1 MLKSFL
7 ICNHV
12 IHSNYDSVITDA
24 LTLSSSV
31 VACDGEQVVLACTA
45 NQTFVRWTVSTPTM
59 NYTNIETDNNDME
72 QRLADGVLIFRL
84 ASYTPSP
91 LELVAT
97 VTVSV
102 SQNFNGTLVE
112 CASLISGVVR
122 RKTSVLTLAGKFCGT
137 SN

>member
-1 MLKSFL
+1 MIVVSDL
-7 ICNHV
+7 
-12 IHSNYDSVITDA
+12 NYDSVITDA
-24 LTLSSSV
+24 LTLSPSSV
-31 VACDGEQVVLACTA
+31 VACDGEQVVLTCTA

-59 NYTNIETDNNDME
+59 NYTAIEIDNNNMD

-102 SQNFNGTLVE
+102 GQNLNGTLIE
-112 CASLISGVVR
+112 CASLISGVIR
-122 RKTSVLTLAGKFCGT
+122 RETSVLTLAGKILWNSVDT
-137 SN
+137 